1 MARFSTRK
9 AATAQLEEIIKNAEK
24 ELILISPYVKIDRH
38 TKEDLLARKDE
49 IEIHLIYG
57 KKKELDQKEREWL
70 ESMASIR
77 LSFHK
82 DLHAKCYLNESQ
94 ALLTSMNLHDFSQKN
109 NIEMGI
115 FVSCG
120 EDPELYD
127 EIRKEA
133 ESIIKKSDEI
143 RRPGWTEKAKAVIQE
158 LVKEPYN
165 PGQPLETP
173 KRGFCIRCKND
184 LPANPAQPYCTS
196 CYRSWDRFKNDK
208 YEEQHCHTCGKKHKT
223 TLRKP
228 LCFACY
234 KKYEDVF
241 EFEVS
246 AKSRSR

>member
-38 TKEDLLARKDE
+38 TKEDLFARKDE

-57 KKKELDQKEREWL
+57 KKKELDPKEREWL

-94 ALLTSMNLHDFSQKN
+94 ALLTSMNFHDFSQKN

-127 EIRKEA
+127 EIRREA
-133 ESIIKKSDEI
+133 ESIIRKSKVQWA
-143 RRPGWTEKAKAVIQE
+143 GGVQE
-158 LVKEPYN
+158 AKEPYD
-165 PGQPLETP
+165 PGPPEN
-173 KRGFCIRCKND
+173 GFCIRCKRGVQ
-184 LPANPAQPYCTS
+184 LIKAPSKLKPYCRD
-196 CYRSWDRFKNDK
+196 CWDTWDK
-208 YEEQHCHTCGKKHKT
+208 DKTQEEKYCHTCGEPRPAT
-223 TLRKP
+223 MRYP
-228 LCFACY
+228 LCGDCHTKY
-234 KKYEDVF
+234 KKDLK
-241 EFEVS
+241 FEVS
-246 AKSRSR
+246 AKSRRR